1 MKKRPSTAEL
11 LGLNDSVAPAPA
23 PPSPSGE
30 GRGRRF
36 DAIVGGAYDGAS
48 EFNRSVTAWNPPNR
62 SADADLLPGK
72 SKMDSRTRDLMRND
86 AYVAGAARIHQD
98 NIVGS
103 QFTLNAKPDWDVLG
117 LTEEWA
123 AEFQKEVEAKFTIWA
138 ESPNNWVDAS
148 RKLTLTGLVRLG
160 VGVALMG
167 GEITANAAWMP
178 KKGRQFRTAI
188 QMIDSDRLSNPI
200 YGPNTSRTW
209 GGVTHDAYGA
219 PETYHIRKAHPSDYG
234 NPQVHQWSE
243 IPARKP
249 WGRTQFI
256 HIYEQNRVDQTR
268 GISELTSALKESR
281 VRQDFRDVMLQNA
294 VLQATFAASIESEL
308 PPEQVFEALG
318 AGDTGNAAL
327 AYADEYLGA
336 IAEYAKGS
344 KNMMMNGVRIPH
356 LYPGTKLQLRP
367 AGQGGPLGTEFE
379 ASLLRYLA
387 AALGV
392 SYEQLSRDYTQTNYS
407 SARAA
412 MNETWK
418 YMQSRKRFFADRFA
432 TIIYRLWLE
441 EAINTDF
448 IETLKGKAALF
459 YTDGV
464 QNLMFEALTQCD
476 WIGASRGQIDE
487 LKETQAAV
495 LRLKYNLTTQEDETA
510 RLGKDWRK
518 INAQREREQKDQI
531 ERGLVVDP
539 ADASI
544 NAASGTPQER
554 EKGDEPAD
562 SSADANAVDGA
573 GTARDPMMFEA
584 QDEPEAVLEDADDA

>member
-1 MKKRPSTAEL
+1 MKQRPSTAEL
-11 LGLNDSVAPAPA
+11 LGLNDSVAPVPA

-30 GRGRRF
+30 GQGRRAF
-36 DAIVGGAYDGAS
+36 GIVGGAYDGADV
-48 EFNRSVTAWNPPNR
+48 FNRSVTAWNPPTR

-72 SKMDSRTRDLMRND
+72 AKIDSRTRDLMRND

-98 NIVGS
+98 NIVGAM
-103 QFTLNAKPDWDVLG
+103 FLLNAKPDWDVLG

-123 AEFQKEVEAKFTIWA
+123 AEFQKETEAKFTIWA
-138 ESPNNWVDAS
+138 ESPNNWVDAG
-148 RKLTLTGLVRLG
+148 RKLTLTGMVRLG

-188 QMIDSDRLSNPI
+188 QMVDSDRLSNPM
-200 YGPNTSRTW
+200 YGPNDSRTW
-209 GGVTHDAYGA
+209 GGITHDAYGA
-219 PETYHIRKAHPSDYG
+219 PETYHIRKAHPSDYR
-234 NPQVHQWSE
+234 NPDVNDWAH

-268 GISELTSALKESR
+268 GVSELVSALKESR

-318 AGDTGNAAL
+318 AGEGVTT
-327 AYADEYLGA
+327 YADEYLGA
-336 IAEYAKGS
+336 VMEYAKGS
-344 KNMMMNGVRIPH
+344 KNLMMNGVRIPH
-356 LYPGTKLQLRP
+356 LYPGTKLNLRP

-441 EAINTDF
+441 EAINNDF
-448 IETLKGKAALF
+448 LDSLKGKAEMF

-464 QNLMFEALTQCD
+464 QNLMFEALAGCD

-531 ERGLVVDP
+531 ERGLAVDP
-539 ADASI
+539 ADAAI

-562 SSADANAVDGA
+562 SSADVNAVDGL
-573 GTARDPMMFEA
+573 GTARDIAMFEPPV
-584 QDEPEAVLEDADDA
+584 EPEAVLEDADDS